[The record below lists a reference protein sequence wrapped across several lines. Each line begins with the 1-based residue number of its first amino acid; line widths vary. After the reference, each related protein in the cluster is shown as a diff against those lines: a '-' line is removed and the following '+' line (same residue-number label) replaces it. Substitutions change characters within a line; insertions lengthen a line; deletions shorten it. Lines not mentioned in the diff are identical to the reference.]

1 MVQDYAEL
9 TEDSELLVVLLVVLF
24 VVLFVV
30 KALKNR

>member
-1 MVQDYAEL
+1 MVQDCAEL

-30 KALKNR
+30 KALENR